1 MILLTGDGAFGYGA
15 MEYDTCMRYGIN
27 ITTVI
32 LNDSCWGMIKNSEA
46 KKSSGSKEFVGLYL
60 RDVHYEEVV
69 KAMGGYGEFVNQAAD
84 IGPAIDR
91 ALASDL
97 PSVVNVMTDVKIAYA
112 F

>member
-1 MILLTGDGAFGYGA
+1 
-15 MEYDTCMRYGIN
+15 MRYGIK

-46 KKSSGSKEFVGLYL
+46 KKAGQDKEFVGLYL
-60 RDVHYEEVV
+60 RDVRYDEIVNSL
-69 KAMGGYGEFVNQAAD
+69 GGYGEYVTMAKD

-91 ALASDL
+91 AIASEL
-97 PSVVNVMTDVKIAYA
+97 PSVVNVKTDVNIAFA